1 MFENLFEREITI
13 GSYKNSAVRI
23 LQSKASEITFRN
35 PKRPMKINN
44 GRNNS
49 KENKLRHRKSDT
61 QDKNKCNQNFIDGKE
76 IKELITVQRMLLFT
90 LETPSLKILKVG
102 RCPLGKMIFLCNI
115 YLVRRLIT

>member
-23 LQSKASEITFRN
+23 LQSKASEIAFRN

-76 IKELITVQRMLLFT
+76 IKELIT
-90 LETPSLKILKVG
+90 KILKVG